1 MIEARNL
8 NKSFD
13 NKVIFKNANLKIEEN
28 KIYGLFARNG
38 VGKTT
43 LLKIL
48 ADQLVNYQ
56 GQISY
61 NHKSIRENKDYKK
74 RVLLVG
80 EDFISEYLK
89 PERLNKIMDLVYIL
103 LENFNKERFEDLI
116 NIFDIDMKTRY
127 RKLSFGKQSLF
138 RNAIGLASG
147 ADFLFFDE
155 PTTGLDEINK
165 DIFYK
170 KLMEFQEVDES
181 TIIISSH
188 NVTDIEKMITDVI
201 ILKNKDVI
209 VNEPIY
215 DIEEKSYSITLDPKN
230 LDMLDSKKV
239 ISKNI
244 FANQVIASVYDN
256 FTEEE
261 LVALREKAS
270 IRRLN
275 LRDLFIA
282 INNGEVWYE

>member
-1 MIEARNL
+1 MIEVKNL

-13 NKVIFKNANLKIEEN
+13 KKIVFQNANLKIEEN
-28 KIYGLFARNG
+28 RIYGLFARNG

-43 LLKIL
+43 LLKVL
-48 ADQLVNYQ
+48 SDQLVNYD
-56 GQISY
+56 GQITY
-61 NHKSIRENKDYKK
+61 KHKSIKGNKDYKK
-74 RVLLVG
+74 KVLLVG
-80 EDFISEYLK
+80 EDFISEALK
-89 PERLNKIMDLVYIL
+89 AQHLNKIMDLIYIL
-103 LENFNKERFEDLI
+103 LDNFNKERFEDLI

-147 ADFLFFDE
+147 VNFIFFDE

-170 KLMEFQEVDES
+170 KLMEYQEKDQS
-181 TIIISSH
+181 TVIISSH
-188 NVTDIEKMITDVI
+188 NVADIEKMITDVI
-201 ILKNKDVI
+201 ILKDKDVI

-215 DIEEKSYSITLDPKN
+215 DIEEKSYSITLDPKD
-230 LDMLDSKKV
+230 LDMLANKNI

-244 FANQVIASVYDN
+244 FANQVIVSVYDK
-256 FTEEE
+256 FSEEE
-261 LVALREKAS
+261 INNIKQKAKVN
-270 IRRLN
+270 RLD

-282 INNGEVWYE
+282 INEER

>member
-1 MIEARNL
+1 MIEVRNL
-8 NKSFD
+8 NKLFD
-13 NKVIFKNANLKIEEN
+13 NKVIFKNANLNIEEN
-28 KIYGLFARNG
+28 RIYGLFARNG

-80 EDFISEYLK
+80 EDFISEALK
-89 PERLNKIMDLVYIL
+89 PERLNKIMDLIYIL
-103 LENFNKERFEDLI
+103 LENFNKERFEELI
-116 NIFDIDMKTRY
+116 NIFNIDIKTRY

-147 ADFLFFDE
+147 VDFIFFDE

-170 KLMEFQEVDES
+170 KLMEYQEKDQS
-181 TIIISSH
+181 TVIISSH
-188 NVTDIEKMITDVI
+188 NVADIEKIITDVI
-201 ILKNKDVI
+201 ILKDKDVI

-215 DIEEKSYSITLDPKN
+215 DIEEKSYSITLDPKDM
-230 LDMLDSKKV
+230 DMLANKNIISKKT
-239 ISKNI
+239 
-244 FANQVIASVYDN
+244 FANQVIVSVYDKFN
-256 FTEEE
+256 EEE
-261 LVALREKAS
+261 INNIKQKARIDRLDLRE
-270 IRRLN
+270 
-275 LRDLFIA
+275 LFIA
-282 INNGEVWYE
+282 INEEN

>member
-1 MIEARNL
+1 MIEVRNL

-13 NKVIFKNANLKIEEN
+13 KKIVFKNANLKIEEN
-28 KIYGLFARNG
+28 RIYGLFARNG

-48 ADQLVNYQ
+48 SDQIANYQ
-56 GQISY
+56 GQITY

-80 EDFISEYLK
+80 EDFISEALK
-89 PERLNKIMDLVYIL
+89 AQHLNKIMDLIYIL
-103 LENFNKERFEDLI
+103 LENFNKERFEELI

-127 RKLSFGKQSLF
+127 RKLSFGNQCLF

-165 DIFYK
+165 DILYK
-170 KLMEFQEVDES
+170 KLMEYQEKDQS
-181 TIIISSH
+181 TVIISSH
-188 NVTDIEKMITDVI
+188 NVADIEKMITDVI
-201 ILKNKDVI
+201 ILKDKDVI

-215 DIEEKSYSITLDPKN
+215 DIEEKSYSISLDPKD
-230 LDMLDSKKV
+230 LDMLAN
-239 ISKNI
+239 KNI
-244 FANQVIASVYDN
+244 INKKTFANQVIVNIYDK
-256 FTEEE
+256 FS
-261 LVALREKAS
+261 EKEINNIKQKA
-270 IRRLN
+270 RVNRLD

-282 INNGEVWYE
+282 INNEEV

>member
-1 MIEARNL
+1 MIEVRDL

-13 NKVIFKNANLKIEEN
+13 DKIIFQNAKLNIEEN
-28 KIYGLFARNG
+28 RIYGLFARNG

-61 NHKSIRENKDYKK
+61 NNKSIKENKDYKK

-80 EDFISEYLK
+80 EDFISETLK
-89 PERLNKIMDLVYIL
+89 AERLNKIMDLIYIL
-103 LENFNKERFEDLI
+103 LENFNKERFEELI
-116 NIFDIDMKTRY
+116 DIFAIDMKTRY
-127 RKLSFGKQSLF
+127 RKLSFGNQCLF

-147 ADFLFFDE
+147 VDFIFFDE

-170 KLMEFQEVDES
+170 KLMEYQESDQS

-188 NVTDIEKMITDVI
+188 NVADIEKMITDVI
-201 ILKNKDVI
+201 ILKDKDVI

-215 DIEEKSYSITLDPKN
+215 DIEEKSYSITLDPKD
-230 LDMLDSKKV
+230 LDMLASKNV
-239 ISKNI
+239 ISKKT
-244 FANQVIASVYDN
+244 FANQVIASVYDD

-270 IRRLN
+270 ISRLN

-282 INNGEVWYE
+282 INEEY

>member
-1 MIEARNL
+1 MIEVKNL

-13 NKVIFKNANLKIEEN
+13 KKIVFQNANLKIEEN
-28 KIYGLFARNG
+28 RIYGLFARNG

-89 PERLNKIMDLVYIL
+89 PERLNKIMDLIYIL
-103 LENFNKERFEDLI
+103 LENFNKERFEELI

-147 ADFLFFDE
+147 VDFLFFDE

-181 TIIISSH
+181 TVIISSH
-188 NVTDIEKMITDVI
+188 NVADIEKMITDVI
-201 ILKNKDVI
+201 ILKDKNVI

-215 DIEEKSYSITLDPKN
+215 DIEEKSYSITLDPKD
-230 LDMLDSKKV
+230 LDILAN
-239 ISKNI
+239 KNI
-244 FANQVIASVYDN
+244 INKKTFANQVIVSIYDK
-256 FTEEE
+256 FSEEE
-261 LVALREKAS
+261 INNIKQKA
-270 IRRLN
+270 RVNRLD

-282 INNGEVWYE
+282 INEEY

>member
-1 MIEARNL
+1 MIEVRNL

-13 NKVIFKNANLKIEEN
+13 NKVIFKNANLNIEEN
-28 KIYGLFARNG
+28 RIYGLFARNG

-48 ADQLVNYQ
+48 SDQLANYQ
-56 GQISY
+56 GQITY
-61 NHKSIRENKDYKK
+61 NSKLIRENKVYKK

-80 EDFISEYLK
+80 EDLIAEGLK
-89 PERLNKIMDLVYIL
+89 AERLYKIMDLIYIL
-103 LENFNKERFEDLI
+103 LENFNKERFDQLI

-147 ADFLFFDE
+147 VNFLFFDE

-181 TIIISSH
+181 TVIISSH
-188 NVTDIEKMITDVI
+188 NVADIEKMITDVI
-201 ILKNKDVI
+201 ILKDKDVI

-215 DIEEKSYSITLDPKN
+215 DIEEKSYSITLDPKDM
-230 LDMLDSKKV
+230 DMLANKNIISKKT
-239 ISKNI
+239 
-244 FANQVIASVYDN
+244 FANQAIVSVYDK
-256 FTEEE
+256 FSEEE
-261 LVALREKAS
+261 INKLKEKA
-270 IRRLN
+270 RVNRLD

-282 INNGEVWYE
+282 INEEN

>member
-1 MIEARNL
+1 MIEVKNL

-13 NKVIFKNANLKIEEN
+13 KKIVFQNANLKIEEN
-28 KIYGLFARNG
+28 RIYGLFARNG

-61 NHKSIRENKDYKK
+61 NNKSIRENKDYKK

-89 PERLNKIMDLVYIL
+89 PERLNKIMDLIYIL
-103 LENFNKERFEDLI
+103 LENFNKERFEELI

-127 RKLSFGKQSLF
+127 RKLSFGNQCLF

-147 ADFLFFDE
+147 VDFLFFDE

-170 KLMEFQEVDES
+170 KLMEYQEKDQS
-181 TIIISSH
+181 TVIISSH
-188 NVTDIEKMITDVI
+188 NVADIEKMITDVI
-201 ILKNKDVI
+201 ILKYKDII

-215 DIEEKSYSITLDPKN
+215 NIEEKSYSITLDPKD
-230 LDMLDSKKV
+230 LDMLANKNIISKKT
-239 ISKNI
+239 
-244 FANQVIASVYDN
+244 FANQAIVSVYDK
-256 FTEEE
+256 FSEEE
-261 LVALREKAS
+261 INKLKEKA
-270 IRRLN
+270 RVNRLD

-282 INNGEVWYE
+282 INEVN

>member
-1 MIEARNL
+1 MIEVKNL

-13 NKVIFKNANLKIEEN
+13 KKIVFQNANLKIEEN
-28 KIYGLFARNG
+28 RIYGLFARNG

-48 ADQLVNYQ
+48 SDQIANYQ
-56 GQISY
+56 GQITY
-61 NHKSIRENKDYKK
+61 NSKPIRENKVYKK

-80 EDFISEYLK
+80 EDLIAEGLK
-89 PERLNKIMDLVYIL
+89 AERLYKIMDLIYIL
-103 LENFNKERFEDLI
+103 LENFNKERFEELI

-127 RKLSFGKQSLF
+127 RKLSFGNQCLF

-147 ADFLFFDE
+147 VDFLFFDE

-170 KLMEFQEVDES
+170 KLMEYQEKDQS
-181 TIIISSH
+181 TVIISSH
-188 NVTDIEKMITDVI
+188 NVADIEKMITDVI
-201 ILKNKDVI
+201 ILKDKDVI

-215 DIEEKSYSITLDPKN
+215 DIEEKSYSITLDPKDLEILAN
-230 LDMLDSKKV
+230 
-239 ISKNI
+239 KNI
-244 FANQVIASVYDN
+244 INKKLFANQAIVSVYDK
-256 FTEEE
+256 FSEEE
-261 LVALREKAS
+261 INNIKQKA
-270 IRRLN
+270 RVNRLD

-282 INNGEVWYE
+282 INEEY

>member
-1 MIEARNL
+1 MIEVRNL

-13 NKVIFKNANLKIEEN
+13 NKIIFKNANLNIEEN
-28 KIYGLFARNG
+28 RIYGLFARNG

-48 ADQLVNYQ
+48 ADQLVNYD
-56 GQISY
+56 GQITY
-61 NHKSIRENKDYKK
+61 KRKSIRENKDYKK

-89 PERLNKIMDLVYIL
+89 PERLNKIMDLIYIL
-103 LENFNKERFEDLI
+103 LENFNKERFEELI

-127 RKLSFGKQSLF
+127 RKLSFGNQCLF

-147 ADFLFFDE
+147 VDFIFFDE

-165 DIFYK
+165 NIFYK
-170 KLMEFQEVDES
+170 KLMEYQEKDQS
-181 TIIISSH
+181 TVIISSH
-188 NVTDIEKMITDVI
+188 NVADIEKIITDVI
-201 ILKNKDVI
+201 ILKDKNVI

-215 DIEEKSYSITLDPKN
+215 DIEEKSYSITIDPKD
-230 LDMLDSKKV
+230 LDMLANKNI
-239 ISKNI
+239 ISKRT
-244 FANQVIASVYDN
+244 FANQVIVSIYDK
-256 FTEEE
+256 FSEEE
-261 LVALREKAS
+261 INNIKQKA
-270 IRRLN
+270 RVNRLD

-282 INNGEVWYE
+282 INEEY